1 MRNSKLDPV
10 RGALAAL
17 FLLLPT
23 LHASADCLPTAQR
36 TQFRNALLAQ
46 LRRSSATPEALYRHA
61 HDRLG
66 FGTAPHRVG
75 ARPPETGDPLLA
87 LADHI
92 ADQLAAVDVVDRSA
106 DNLLAAIARTSTPAG
121 TVDLSPRPY
130 RHAATDMAN
139 AYSEIMRYAEEASA
153 TKRRL
158 DAMSP
163 TDPRRPAVEARYN
176 ALRRSATVTR
186 GEAQDAATARALAH
200 AVLSAN
206 ADLGAQLTEFWVNH
220 FNVDAEKVVWPAVDY
235 RTTLQRAACGRF
247 DRMLIASAKHP
258 AMAMYLDNFRSRVG
272 AINENYA
279 RELMELH
286 TLGDD
291 LYRFYQQSD
300 VVGVARVLSG
310 WSVAFQEPSA
320 GRYVPVFRF
329 YAGAHD
335 GARLRL
341 FAGAPQGRPL
351 TIEAA
356 TGAGAVARG
365 EQLLTYLGDH
375 PATRRNV
382 CTKLARRLIGDAPA
396 AVVSGCAANAVWG
409 TGGDL
414 GAIYRFLLTRP
425 EVWQASSADDA
436 MADGHR
442 YYAKE
447 KNPFELLVSAYRAVR
462 LPNSTFDHRWV
473 RGNFPVMERLGLL
486 PAQIPPP
493 TGYKDGNV
501 WISSGL
507 LLLWNQQLFTG
518 LPTEG
523 LTYRNGNRTLRGPQV
538 EAHFVTQV
546 AADPSATALR
556 GLGTTIARDV
566 LQYPDLALPS
576 DGIFT
581 TLVESDTHRT
591 ERTRAPVRSYI
602 HALLGH
608 ASFLRK

>member
-1 MRNSKLDPV
+1 MRNSLV
-10 RGALAAL
+10 ALL
-17 FLLLPT
+17 ILIPT
-23 LHASADCLPTAQR
+23 FHASAECLPSASR

-46 LRRSSATPEALYRHA
+46 LRRSNATPEALYRHA

-75 ARPPETGDPLLA
+75 ARPPETGDALAA

-106 DNLLAAIARTSTPAG
+106 DNLLAAITRTSTPANV
-121 TVDLSPRPY
+121 VDLSPRPY
-130 RHAATDMAN
+130 RHAATDMAD
-139 AYSEIMRYAEEASA
+139 AYSEITGYSQEAA
-153 TKRRL
+153 AVKRRFE
-158 DAMSP
+158 AMAA
-163 TDPRRPAVEARYN
+163 TDPRRPALVARYE
-176 ALRRSATVTR
+176 ALRRSASVAR
-186 GEAQDAATARALAH
+186 NEAQDAATARALAH

-206 ADLGAQLTEFWVNH
+206 ADLGAQLTEFWSNH

-291 LYRFYQQSD
+291 LYRFYQQED

-310 WSVAFQEPSA
+310 WSIAFQHPSA
-320 GRYVPVFRF
+320 DRYVPVFRF

-335 GARLRL
+335 GARIRL
-341 FAGAPQGRPL
+341 FDTAPQGRPL

-356 TGAGAVARG
+356 TGAAAVGRG

-375 PATRRNV
+375 VATRRNV
-382 CTKLARRLIGDAPA
+382 CSKLARRLIGDTPA
-396 AVVSGCAANAVWG
+396 AVVSGCAADAVWG

-414 GAIYRFLLTRP
+414 GAIYRFILTRP
-425 EVWQASSADDA
+425 ELWQVSADDNA
-436 MADGHR
+436 MAAHHR

-462 LPNSTFDHRWV
+462 VPSSTFDHRWV
-473 RGNFPVMERLGLL
+473 KNNFPVMERLGLL

-501 WISSGL
+501 WLSSGL
-507 LLLWNQQLFTG
+507 LLLWNQQLFGG
-518 LPTEG
+518 LPTDA
-523 LTYRNGNRTLRGPQV
+523 LTYRAANRTLRGPQV
-538 EAHFVTQV
+538 EAHFAAQV
-546 AADPSATALR
+546 VADPSASALR
-556 GLGTTIARDV
+556 SVGTTIARDV
-566 LQYPDLALPS
+566 LQYPDLALAS
-576 DGIFT
+576 DGVYA
-581 TLVESDTHRT
+581 TLVESDTLKSD
-591 ERTRAPVRSYI
+591 RTRAPVRSYV

-608 ASFLRK
+608 VEFLRK